1 MPLTFSYTFLLLAA
15 GALFLS
21 GRHRWLGLLGLT
33 PVALGVAAISI
44 RLGGGLSGLALR
56 AAERGAPLGF
66 LQINT
71 GLILLGIGLVL
82 IAVGLGLVGR
92 AANPT
97 VWIAAVLAG
106 AGAAPMVAA
115 HLPLL
120 SYTGWLAPIGAA
132 VGIGAGAAVLYAG
145 GTMLRLS
152 RPVAWFNRKVLNSNP
167 LPAQGV
173 TMLRAVAVVL
183 VGVFLGWRR
192 VRAPEETD
200 YWAPLFMP
208 LALLVVWHVVASSGS
223 ANRRGRLVEMLLAM
237 GFLGIFAGGSGV
249 PGAAWLLAAAVAA
262 AWVYPFLARPWSILF
277 WLPVAWGALLV
288 LTGGLGSQVTYTIL
302 AAAGIAVAIRVYHP
316 RD

>member
-1 MPLTFSYTFLLLAA
+1 MPLTFSYPFLLLAV
-15 GALFLS
+15 GALLLS
-21 GRHRWLGLLGLT
+21 GRLRWLGRLGLV
-33 PVALGVAAISI
+33 PVALGIAAISI

-82 IAVGLGLVGR
+82 IAVGFGLVGS

-97 VWIAAVLAG
+97 VWLAAVLVG
-106 AGAAPMVAA
+106 AGAAPITAA

-145 GTMLRLS
+145 GRALRLG
-152 RPVAWFNRKVLNSNP
+152 RPVAWFNRKILDDP
-167 LPAQGV
+167 EPAPAV
-173 TMLRAVAVVL
+173 TMLRAAAAALVAML
-183 VGVFLGWRR
+183 LGWRR
-192 VRAPEETD
+192 VRAPEATD

-208 LALLVVWHVVASSGS
+208 LALLVVWHVAASSGS

-249 PGAAWLLAAAVAA
+249 PGAAWVLASAVAA
-262 AWVYPFLARPWSILF
+262 AWVYPFLARPWSMLF